1 METPR
6 PTDMDAAH
14 EAVQGHNDRME
25 FAKALNAKLFS
36 AGIEDA
42 DVSRF
47 FLCSIIPSPL
57 ILNPTIVW
65 SQTDPNGMISLLN
78 RGFGGV

>member
-36 AGIEDA
+36 AGIEDT
-42 DVSRF
+42 DVSRKF
-47 FLCSIIPSPL
+47 
-57 ILNPTIVW
+57 
-65 SQTDPNGMISLLN
+65 M
-78 RGFGGV
+78 